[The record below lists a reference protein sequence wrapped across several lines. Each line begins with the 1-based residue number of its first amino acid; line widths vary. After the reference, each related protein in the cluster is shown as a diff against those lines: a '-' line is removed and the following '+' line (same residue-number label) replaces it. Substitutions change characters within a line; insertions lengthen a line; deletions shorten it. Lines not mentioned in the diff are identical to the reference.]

1 MRQARWAV
9 PFDPGRRGAL
19 ALLAGA
25 LSAIA
30 LSTILAMPAG
40 AADAWP
46 MRTVRIIVPFAAGG
60 PADGAARILADVWAP
75 QLGQPVIIENRPGA
89 GSAIGVVAAS
99 QSLDGHTLLIASNS
113 MVINPSLNASI
124 GYDVGR
130 DFDAVGMVA
139 EQPLM
144 LVVPAD
150 SPIKSF
156 SDLVNRYKGNADQL
170 TAGNSGVGTLAH
182 LTSEIFAAE
191 TGVALTPV
199 PYRGESA
206 LLPDLISG
214 RVSLGF
220 LNLPSVAPLVKE
232 GKLRGLG
239 VSTPSPDLP
248 NVPTFRSLN
257 YPSLEVQGWSML
269 VAPKGTIPA
278 DGLARLE
285 ALLATTLKDEKVQT
299 RLAALNQT
307 AVVMSRD
314 ATADFLKVEEKR
326 YGAIIKA
333 RDIRQP

>member
-1 MRQARWAV
+1 MRQAGGSVR
-9 PFDPGRRGAL
+9 FDPRRRGAL
-19 ALLAGA
+19 ALLAVA
-25 LSAIA
+25 VSV
-30 LSTILAMPAG
+30 ILATTAG
-40 AADAWP
+40 AADVWP
-46 MRTVRIIVPFAAGG
+46 VRTVRIIVPFAAGG

-99 QSLDGHTLLIASNS
+99 QSRDGHTLLIASNS
-113 MVINPSLNASI
+113 MVINPSLNPSV

-156 SDLVNRYKGNADQL
+156 SDLIARHKGHADAL

-239 VSTPSPDLP
+239 VSTQVPVADLP
-248 NVPTFRSLN
+248 EVPTFRSLN

-278 DGLARLE
+278 EGLARLE
-285 ALLATTLKDEKVQT
+285 ALLAETLKAGTVQT

-307 AVVMSRD
+307 AVAMSRE
-314 ATADFLKVEEKR
+314 ATADFLQVEEKR

-333 RDIRQP
+333 RDIRLQQP